1 VSIPVALD
9 ELRSTS
15 GGYRFAYLMTT
26 GDDLRAHA
34 VAVTPT
40 HDGAALVVTGAGR
53 RTAANAEARPAVS
66 LVWPPD
72 DLGGYSLIVDG
83 DATVERSGSGDDAT
97 VHVNPT
103 KAVLHRSAPSPDP
116 SSSCTSDC
124 RSVPLD

>member
-1 VSIPVALD
+1 MSIPVALD

-34 VAVTPT
+34 VAVSPT
-40 HDGAALVVTGAGR
+40 HDGDALVVADVGR

-66 LVWPPD
+66 LVWPPH

-83 DATVERSGSGDDAT
+83 DATVERSGNEAR
-97 VHVNPT
+97 VRVQPT

-116 SSSCTSDC
+116 TSSCTSDC
-124 RSVPLD
+124 RAVPLD